1 MRKTVVS
8 PVLILTA
15 AVVAAGADLPI
26 REVILY
32 KHGVGFFERAGK
44 LEAGDT
50 ARIDFKADDMNDV
63 LKSLTIT
70 DRSGGK
76 ISGVRYDASEP
87 LEERLKNFPFAVG
100 ADSTLAAFLDQ
111 MKGARVEMKFGA
123 ETLAGVVLSSRVLKS
138 GDKEAERETVT
149 LLTDAGELRTFDLA
163 GASSVKFSDPKLQTL
178 LKDYLAVL
186 NGARSKDRRSVY
198 IDSIGTAARDLI
210 ASYMTPSPVWKS
222 SYRLL
227 FPAQGEPTLEGWAIV
242 DNTSGDD
249 WNNVRLSVVSGRP
262 ISFITQLYEPK
273 YVTRPNA
280 ELADNLAAAPTV
292 FQGSIGL
299 GTGAAPMMA
308 RKFAPPAP
316 SGAVGGIIGADSNG
330 KFSLDGQP
338 MGDRASSSTMA
349 EQMGLQQHSSSI
361 SSTAEG
367 RDAGDLFEYS
377 FSSPVTVKKGESA
390 MLPFLQQKVGA
401 RKLLIYREG
410 FGVNP
415 QNAAEVTNSTG
426 KTLDGGPI
434 TVYDAGSYE
443 GEALVET
450 VKAGDKR
457 LISYGVD
464 LGTRITTKFDSSKN
478 VVREIHCYR
487 GNLTSKYAMEE
498 VRTFTIK
505 NVDAKAKTLVIE
517 HPQRQGYKLL
527 EPAKAAETTANAN
540 RFEVKLGA
548 SANETFVLREERVY
562 DQTVSVTSMT
572 PDTISVWLEN
582 KVLSAAGQRQMEQ
595 VADKKREIAN
605 NEAAIAETNGS
616 INQMTQDQT
625 RVRANI
631 QSLNNVKNQQDLV
644 QQYVTQLSASET
656 KMVALRDRQD
666 DLKRRKTALESELAG
681 LMEKLDF

>member
-1 MRKTVVS
+1 MRKPVVS
-8 PVLILTA
+8 LILTLILA
-15 AVVAAGADLPI
+15 AQLPAADLPI

-32 KHGVGFFERAGK
+32 KHGVGFFERGGK

-100 ADSTLAAFLDQ
+100 ADSTLAVFLDQ

-123 ETLAGVVLSSRVLKS
+123 ETFAGVVLSSRVIK
-138 GDKEAERETVT
+138 GGEKEAERETVT
-149 LLTDAGELRTFDLA
+149 LLTDTGELRTFDLA
-163 GASSVKFSDPKLQTL
+163 GASSVKFTDPKLQGL

-186 NGARSKDRRSVY
+186 NGARSKDKRSVY
-198 IDSIGTAARDLI
+198 IDSVGTAARDLV
-210 ASYMTPSPVWKS
+210 ASYMTPAPVWKS

-227 FPAQGEPTLEGWAIV
+227 FTGAGEPTLEGWAIV

-249 WNNVRLSVVSGRP
+249 WNNVKLSVVSGRP

-280 ELADNLAAAPTV
+280 ELADNMAAAPTV
-292 FQGSIGL
+292 FDGAVNGRLEEPMMRQMAK
-299 GTGAAPMMA
+299 AAPPQ
-308 RKFAPPAP
+308 APGRGGSA
-316 SGAVGGIIGADSNG
+316 GGMIGGIPSKEKEVFRSVQTSD
-330 KFSLDGQP
+330 
-338 MGDRASSSTMA
+338 MA
-349 EQMGLQQHSSSI
+349 A
-361 SSTAEG
+361 TAEG

-377 FSSPVTVKKGESA
+377 FSSAVTVKKGESA

-401 RKLLIYREG
+401 RKLLIYREQ

-415 QNAAEVTNSTG
+415 QNAAELTNSTG

-434 TVYDAGSYE
+434 TVYDAGAYA

-464 LGTRITTKFDSSKN
+464 LGTRITTKFDSSRN
-478 VVREIHCYR
+478 VVREIHALR

-505 NVDAKAKTLVIE
+505 NIDPKAKTLVIE

-548 SANETFVLREERVY
+548 SANETFALREERVY
-562 DQTVSVTSMT
+562 DQTVSVNSMT
-572 PDTISVWLEN
+572 PDSISIWLEN
-582 KVLSAAGQRQMEQ
+582 KVLSANGRRQLEQ
-595 VADKKREIAN
+595 LAAKKSEIAAN
-605 NEAAIAETNGS
+605 DAAMRQAESS
-616 INQMTQDQT
+616 ISDLTQDQT

-644 QQYVTQLSASET
+644 QQYAAQLAANET
-656 KMVALRDRQD
+656 KMVALRDSQS
-666 DLKRRKTALESELAG
+666 DLKRKKTALESELAA